1 MHKLLAAAVA
11 LIAAT
16 ASAADFEGVMDS
28 KMTVQSEKQAT
39 SGTGRIYMGK
49 GGVRVEMQMAM
60 PVGQG
65 PAGEVKMTS
74 LVLKSKP
81 GVVYLV
87 NDAKKT
93 YAEIENKQDASQA
106 ATEKYTVKKLG
117 SEKVAGYDCGH
128 GLVADEKGEQ
138 FEVWTTK
145 DIGGAAEYW
154 ASQRGR
160 AGNRAAMYDA
170 LRGAGLDGW
179 PMKWL
184 HRSGKEGQSVFE
196 ITKVQRQAVP
206 ASLFDLSGYKKSE
219 GGVMGM
225 SQQMQLSPEQQKQMD
240 EAMKRRDEAMKNMS
254 PEQRKK
260 MEELMKSYG
269 K

>member
-16 ASAADFEGVMDS
+16 ASAADFEGVLDS
-28 KMTVQSEKQAT
+28 KMTIQSEKQAT
-39 SGTGRIYMGK
+39 SGNGRIYMGK
-49 GGVRVEMQMAM
+49 SGVRVEMQMAM
-60 PVGQG
+60 PGGQG
-65 PAGEVKMTS
+65 PAGEIKMTS

-93 YAEIENKQDASQA
+93 YTEIEPSQETKRA
-106 ATEKYTVKKLG
+106 PEKYTVKKLG

-128 GLVADEKGEQ
+128 GLVTDEKGER

-145 DIGGAAEYW
+145 DIGGAAEFW
-154 ASQRGR
+154 ASQRDHSGS
-160 AGNRAAMYDA
+160 RAAMYDA
-170 LRGAGLDGW
+170 LRGAGLEGW

-184 HRSGKEGQSVFE
+184 RRSGKEGQSVFE
-196 ITKVQRQAVP
+196 VTRVQRQAVP

-219 GGVMGM
+219 GGAMGV

-240 EAMKRRDEAMKNMS
+240 QAMKQRDEAMKNMS

-269 K
+269 R